1 MNKNTYFNGEC
12 IDLSHD
18 GQGIVKVD
26 GMPYFVKGMLVGE
39 IGQLK
44 VIKQLKNYG
53 IARLISLDK
62 VSLQRVKPRCPI
74 YKQCGGC
81 HLQHLSFEGQ
91 KQFKQ
96 KRVKDV
102 MERIAKVNCKVQETL
117 LQDDPW
123 HYRNKVQMPIG
134 MVGNQL
140 EVGFYKQYSNDIIP
154 MEKCFIQNEI
164 SNRLVQRVKELMIQY
179 NISSYDK
186 TTHKGIVRHIL
197 TKYGYH
203 TNELMLVLI
212 TNGKN
217 FKWRNIFIE
226 VLSSEF
232 PNLKTIVQ
240 NVNEQHDNVILGQ
253 KEYVWFGPGYI
264 QDTLNHLKFNI
275 SSKSFYQVNPIQ
287 VEILYNKAIELA
299 DLKSTDVVIDAYC
312 GIGTISLCMAKY
324 VKKVIGVEVV
334 SQAIEDAKVNAQL
347 NDIHNV
353 EFIVDDATHYMCML
367 AKNKIP
373 IDIVVVDPPRKGC
386 SKEVL
391 EAIHLLDPRKLIY
404 ISCDVSTQARDI
416 AILKEY
422 GYQVDYCQPV
432 DMFPST
438 YHVEN
443 IVLLTKV
450 HK

>member
-140 EVGFYKQYSNDIIP
+140 EVGFYKQHSNDIIP

-253 KEYVWFGPGYI
+253 KEYIWFGPGYI
-264 QDTLNHLKFNI
+264 QDTLNNLKFNI
-275 SSKSFYQVNPIQ
+275 SSKSFYQINPIQ
-287 VEILYNKAIELA
+287 VEVLYNKAIELA

>member
-253 KEYVWFGPGYI
+253 KEYIWFGPGYI
-264 QDTLNHLKFNI
+264 QDTLNNLKFNI
-275 SSKSFYQVNPIQ
+275 SSKSFYQINPIQ
-287 VEILYNKAIELA
+287 VEVLYNKAIELA